1 MIIYWYSLAYCF
13 TSTMSYNLIGC
24 SIAGSGASTLI
35 FLGLPRPLLG
45 AAATPSAFSSMF
57 AAYLLTPLNRSV
69 FFFLPR
75 FLGSLYTAK

>member
-1 MIIYWYSLAYCF
+1 
-13 TSTMSYNLIGC
+13 MSYNLTGC
-24 SIAGSGASTLI
+24 SITSGGASTLI

-45 AAATPSAFSSMF
+45 AAATPSAFSSIF
-57 AAYLLTPLNRSV
+57 TAYLLIPLNFSL